1 MNKIFRLIWSRVKEA
16 WVIVAEKVKG
26 NGGPAPVTVG
36 VALITASLAVGSG
49 VATALPTGAQIA
61 SGTVGINTV
70 GNVMTVTNSANAI
83 INWQNFSIGN
93 NETAR
98 FVQPSALSAV
108 LNRVTGGNPSQIL
121 GALQSNGKV
130 LLINPSGIIFGA
142 GARVDVNGLIAS
154 SLDIANQ
161 DFLAGRMKFTAGP
174 TAGKVENQGTITTP
188 TGGSVYLIAPDVQ
201 NSGVI
206 TAPNGDVLLA
216 AGKEVLLVDSSNPEI
231 AMVVTAPDGQSIN
244 LGTIVA
250 DAGRVG
256 MYGSVVRNSG
266 RINAN
271 SAVSEGGKI
280 FLRATKKIE
289 LTDTSLTSA
298 DGSKGGTIIAKTEES
313 GQLTGDLVAR
323 GTVSAAGEGT
333 KGSGGFVETSAAKLD
348 LNGLKVNTN
357 GGSWLLDPYD
367 FTIAASGGD
376 ITGAALSGLLGSNS
390 VTIETTTGTNTAT
403 NLYATTVG
411 TGTIAVNDPVSWSSA
426 YGLTLLTDGV
436 INVNNNIT
444 NAGAGTIT
452 LTSTGAGIN
461 VAAAKTVSSLGGIQF
476 SSAGSFTS
484 GAGSTISSG
493 ATVVIDTTSGGN
505 ITIGG
510 DVTSTSGTVALSA
523 AGAYD
528 ITTTGTGLVTAT
540 TINLQNLSGST
551 GAVGASGNE
560 FKTSGNSTI
569 NVGYMTATG
578 PSSLYLSHTGNATL
592 SSQLQM
598 NSANAPVSVTAS
610 GDLTVTPAISTG
622 TEDLTLQSTGG
633 HLSLGGNLAG
643 ANIFLKNGLGNYTL
657 NKTITAIGDV
667 TLYAYGGAFSDAAG
681 AAITAQGLQLSGAG
695 PFTLTTGS
703 YNVQKL
709 AGNVTGNITYTQ
721 TSGGL
726 TIDTVGGTTGL
737 TSGGAIDV
745 STTGG
750 VLGVAGTSLVNA
762 GNAVNLSTNVI
773 GGTLS
778 LATGSAVTAGGGV
791 TLATNLQGSNISIGS
806 GSTLTASS
814 GNIAL
819 STTNVASQIDTAGN
833 YSATAGDITLTSY
846 TPLLL
851 NGGTFTSGAT
861 KTITLASTTGAITQ
875 GAAPVTIGPTGST
888 LHLTPAAAS
897 TITLANASNSILS
910 NIYASANAGLT
921 LQSNANG
928 LKIAGTNTTGAV
940 SLTTTGLITQSAP
953 ITAITT
959 ALNAQ
964 AAGGI
969 TLSNT
974 SNNVPTVTLSN
985 SGSGN
990 IVYNSTRGAGNTLA
1004 LTANNYATGGTVKV
1018 TEATGNINLAANSTA
1033 NGFLSLYAPGGSITQ
1048 TAATSIGA
1056 LSFQASGASV
1066 VLTENNSTGVIAGVA
1081 TAGDFSYKS
1090 TNGIAVSTVDGVA
1103 GITNTVGAA
1112 YINLTS
1118 GMGISQAAGAP
1129 IIASG
1134 VHLNLSANGPVSLTE
1149 PSNAA
1154 SGWFSAALTG
1164 SGSLNFVSN
1173 AGVVLGSITT
1183 SNQPISFSTSAGN
1196 LTVTNNLN
1204 AGTGYVALKTPGN
1217 IDISG
1222 SASDIVLTGQSVKLQ
1237 AANISMNNGMYG
1249 AHVNASDISIAAD
1262 TFTTPG
1268 VAGLAATSGI
1278 SVQTLTNG
1286 RAIAVGTGATGAG
1299 LVLNDLSSALFN
1311 TTHLKIGNDNT
1322 SGSYGAYSGD
1332 ISVAG
1337 SGINR
1342 AGLQLGLTTNGAIS
1356 QTAGAAL
1363 VVGSAGLISGAG
1375 KNIVLNESG
1384 NNVPSLAAKSGGLFS
1399 FTDAGSLAL
1408 ASMTGGVPAVTLN
1421 GITASGAV
1429 TLTSY
1434 GAITDSVASV
1444 PAITAPSVALSAYSG
1459 IGSVLTPL
1467 KTQASSLSASNSMTG
1482 DIQVINTGALT
1493 TGTISNETGKVL
1505 ITTKSPLTIGAPLTA
1520 GGDIALTAGASG
1532 TGVLT
1537 DTLTINAAVTS
1548 SGGNI
1553 ALSAGNGIVE
1563 NAAVT
1568 PGSGKTV
1575 VRTASL
1581 NPPPACSSGYAW
1593 NGTACAPTFSTC
1605 TSDPALPGCSAI
1617 LPSLATC
1624 TSEPATPGCSAV
1636 LPTIAICTSAPTTPG
1651 CTAVLPTIA
1660 TCTTTPTAPGCTAVL
1675 PTIAT
1680 CTSEP
1685 TKPGCSAVLPTI
1697 ATCTTTPTAPGCT
1710 TVLPTIATCTSE
1722 PTKPGCSAVLPTVT
1736 TCITTPTAPGCSAVL
1751 PTIATCTSAPTTPG
1765 CTAVLPTI
1773 ATCTT
1778 TPTAPGCAAVLPTIA
1793 TCTSEPTKLGCS
1805 AVLPTVTT
1813 CITTPAAPGCTAVL
1827 PTIVTCT
1834 SAPTTPGCSAVLPS
1848 IASCT
1853 ATPTAPGCAVV
1864 LPSLSNCI
1872 ATPSA
1877 PGCTVVLPTIAT
1889 CSSSPATPG
1898 CSVVMPSLATCIAS
1912 PGTIGCGAVLP
1923 SMSSCVAA
1931 PTTPG
1936 CSAVLPTLADCAANP
1951 SAPGCVVVLPVVEN
1965 KELAPKTNQLV
1976 NSLNP
1981 LPTSPVT
1988 PAGLKL
1994 IAQAPPAQSTSGGGG
2009 GGTGDGG
2016 NNSEDKDKDK
2026 NRNGQGQPP
2035 TGGGDTNGQ
2044 PKKLYC
2050 N

>member
-773 GGTLS
+773 AGTLS
-778 LATGSAVTAGGGV
+778 LASGSTVTAGGGV
-791 TLATNLQGSNISIGS
+791 TLTTNLQGSNIAIGS
-806 GSTLTASS
+806 GSTLTATT
-814 GNIAL
+814 GNIVVNNV
-819 STTNVASQIDTAGN
+819 NVASQIDTAGN

-861 KTITLASTTGAITQ
+861 KTITLASTSGGIIQ
-875 GAAPVTIGPTGST
+875 GGGPVTM
-888 LHLTPAAAS
+888 TPANAILALNPAIGAVINLGNNSNTILPLINS
-897 TITLANASNSILS
+897 TNSASNIQI
-910 NIYASANAGLT
+910 N
-921 LQSNANG
+921 SNANG
-928 LKIAGTNTTGAV
+928 LMIGNITHTGTL
-940 SLTTTGLITQSAP
+940 SLTTAGPISGTGAITGGVGTTLTAQSAGG
-953 ITAITT
+953 
-959 ALNAQ
+959 LNLT
-964 AAGGI
+964 GTNG
-969 TLSNT
+969 
-974 SNNVPTVTLSN
+974 VRTVGLSN
-985 SGSGN
+985 SGTGN
-990 IVYNSTRGAGNTLA
+990 IVYSSTVGASNTLA
-1004 LTANNYATGGTVKV
+1004 LTANNYATGGTVKI

-1033 NGFLSLYAPGGSITQ
+1033 NGFLSLYAPDGSITQ

-1066 VLTENNSTGVIAGVA
+1066 VLTENNSTGVIAGLV
-1081 TAGDFSYKS
+1081 TGGDFSYKS

-1103 GITNTVGAA
+1103 GITSTVGAA

-1118 GMGISQAAGAP
+1118 GMGISQAAGSP

-1134 VHLNLSANGPVSLTE
+1134 VNLNLTANGPVNLTE
-1149 PSNAA
+1149 PTNAA

-1164 SGSLNFVSN
+1164 SGSLNFVNS
-1173 AGVVLGSITT
+1173 AGVVLGSIST
-1183 SNQPISFSTSAGN
+1183 SNQPISFTTSSGG
-1196 LTVTNNLN
+1196 LTVSNNIN

-1217 IDISG
+1217 ISISG
-1222 SASDIVLTGQSVKLQ
+1222 GGTPVSVSGQTVKLE
-1237 AANISMNNGMYG
+1237 ASELSMSYGGYGASVDASNISIGT
-1249 AHVNASDISIAAD
+1249 D
-1262 TFTTPG
+1262 TFVTSG
-1268 VAGLAATSGI
+1268 SVALNATSGI
-1278 SVQTLTNG
+1278 SIQTLTSG
-1286 RAIAVGTGATGAG
+1286 REIAVGTGATGAG

-1311 TTHLKIGNDNT
+1311 TPHLRIGNDNT
-1322 SGSYGAYSGD
+1322 TGSYGAYSGT
-1332 ISVAG
+1332 IAVGG
-1337 SGINR
+1337 SGISR
-1342 AGLQLGLTTNGAIS
+1342 PTLQLGLTTAGAIS
-1356 QTAGAAL
+1356 QTAPVAVSSL
-1363 VVGSAGLISGAG
+1363 GLISGSG
-1375 KNIVLNESG
+1375 QNIVLMDSTNS
-1384 NNVPSLAAKSGGLFS
+1384 VASLAGKSGGQFS
-1399 FTDAGSLAL
+1399 FAGTGSLAL

-1429 TLTSY
+1429 TLISY
-1434 GAITDSVASV
+1434 GSITDSVASV
-1444 PAITAPSVALSAYSG
+1444 PAVVAPSVALSAYSG
-1459 IGSVLTPL
+1459 IGSVSTPL
-1467 KTQASSLSASNSMTG
+1467 KTQVSSLSATNSMTG

-1493 TGTISNETGKVL
+1493 TGAVTNTGTTGKVS

-1593 NGTACAPTFSTC
+1593 NGTACAPTLSTC
-1605 TSDPALPGCSAI
+1605 TTDPSLPGCSGI
-1617 LPSLATC
+1617 LPGLATC
-1624 TSEPATPGCSAV
+1624 ISAPATPGCSAV
-1636 LPTIAICTSAPTTPG
+1636 LPSIGACTEN
-1651 CTAVLPTIA
+1651 
-1660 TCTTTPTAPGCTAVL
+1660 PTAPGC
-1675 PTIAT
+1675 
-1680 CTSEP
+1680 S
-1685 TKPGCSAVLPTI
+1685 
-1697 ATCTTTPTAPGCT
+1697 
-1710 TVLPTIATCTSE
+1710 TVLPSLVTCT
-1722 PTKPGCSAVLPTVT
+1722 
-1736 TCITTPTAPGCSAVL
+1736 TTPTAPGCSAVL
-1751 PTIATCTSAPTTPG
+1751 PTIATCTSAPATPG
-1765 CTAVLPTI
+1765 CSAVLPTIVTCTITPTAPGCSAVLPTLATCTSAPATPGCSAVLPTIVTCTTTPTAPGCSAVLPTMATCTSTPATPGCSAVLPTI

-1778 TPTAPGCAAVLPTIA
+1778 NPSAPGCSAVLPTIA
-1793 TCTSEPTKLGCS
+1793 TCTSVPATPGCS
-1805 AVLPTVTT
+1805 AVLPTIVACT
-1813 CITTPAAPGCTAVL
+1813 TTPTAPGCSVVL
-1827 PTIVTCT
+1827 PTMATCT
-1834 SAPTTPGCSAVLPS
+1834 SAPTTPGCSVVLPS
-1848 IASCT
+1848 IATCT
-1853 ATPTAPGCAVV
+1853 SAPASPGCSVV
-1864 LPSLSNCI
+1864 LPSLITCTT
-1872 ATPSA
+1872 TPSA
-1877 PGCTVVLPTIAT
+1877 PGCSVVLPTIAI

-1898 CSVVMPSLATCIAS
+1898 CSAVMPSLATCIAS

-1923 SMSSCVAA
+1923 SMQSCVAA

-1951 SAPGCVVVLPVVEN
+1951 SAPGCVVVVPVVEN

-2009 GGTGDGG
+2009 GTGDGG

-2035 TGGGDTNGQ
+2035 TGGGNTDEK
-2044 PKKLYC
+2044 PKKNYC